1 MKGRIGME
9 MDLNVK
15 VRRSGKIP
23 IIDLS
28 GDVDSYTCSRLG
40 EVIRDLIDEGEVRM
54 VVSMVGVDY
63 IDSSGLGTL
72 VGGMKRATDHS
83 GGLAITGA
91 SPQIQKVLSIT
102 GLVRVFDVYKDEAE
116 AARSLSF

>member
-1 MKGRIGME
+1 
-9 MDLNVK
+9 
-15 VRRSGKIP
+15 
-23 IIDLS
+23 
-28 GDVDSYTCSRLG
+28 
-40 EVIRDLIDEGEVRM
+40 LIDGGEVRM

-72 VGGMKRATDHS
+72 VGGMKCATDHS